1 MSKRPDA
8 PSRVPRE
15 LDTWVLAGQSNMQGR
30 AWLRGA
36 LQPDRRVW
44 SFSSAGA
51 WEQAAEP
58 LHRLWESFTP
68 AHQGLMRDGMSAA
81 QMAVSDQ
88 EYARREAAE
97 GTNGAGLG
105 ISFGKAMA
113 DALRRPIG
121 LIPAA
126 HGGTTLGQWCESG
139 KGTDHLYGA
148 MLERIRKAGGRLRGV
163 LWYQGESDA
172 AELADATS
180 YAERLDRWI
189 AALRSDTGIPA
200 LPIVAVQIGRVLPP
214 SIRADRITAWDHV
227 KEALGTLP
235 QRTPATAVTSA
246 VDLPLTDSIHISTPG
261 LIRLGRRMSRLAL
274 RLTERPDIP
283 AGPRIRSIEPWLT
296 PGGQA
301 NGLRIRF
308 QGMTGEWSRTDTI
321 RGFALHAA
329 EGEGAGAVAGEAGAP
344 PIIVNAWVDEEAAD
358 GSVLLLLDRPPLP
371 AERLSYAFG
380 TDPLCDLVDGADMP
394 LCAFMP
400 RRLAMDGEGE
410 PSTD

>member
-1 MSKRPDA
+1 
-8 PSRVPRE
+8 

-44 SFSSAGA
+44 SFNSAGQ

-68 AHQGLMRDGMSAA
+68 VHQALMRPGISPADQAL
-81 QMAVSDQ
+81 SD
-88 EYARREAAE
+88 ADLALRERHE

-113 DALRRPIG
+113 DALRRPVG

-126 HGGTTLGQWCESG
+126 HGGTSLGQWCESG
-139 KGTDHLYGA
+139 KGVDSLYGA
-148 MLERIRKAGGRLRGV
+148 MLERIRRAGARLRGV
-163 LWYQGESDA
+163 LWYQGESDTD
-172 AELADATS
+172 ELADAQS
-180 YAERLDRWI
+180 YAERFDRWI
-189 AALRSDTGIPA
+189 AALRADTGMPG
-200 LPIVAVQIGRVLPP
+200 LPVVVVQLARVLPP
-214 SIRADRITAWDHV
+214 STRPGRLIGWDHV

-246 VDLPLTDSIHISTPG
+246 VDLPLTDSIHVSTAG
-261 LIRLGRRMSRLAL
+261 LIRLGRRLARLAL
-274 RLTERPDIP
+274 RLTERPDIA

-296 PGGQA
+296 PTGLG

-308 QGMTGEWSRTDTI
+308 QGMTGAWSRTETI

-329 EGEGAGAVAGEAGAP
+329 DGTGAVAGAGDAAEP
-344 PIIVNAWVDEEAAD
+344 PVLVNAWVDEEAAD
-358 GSVLLLLDRPPLP
+358 GSLLLLLDLPPLP
-371 AERLSYAFG
+371 GERISYAFG

-394 LCAFMP
+394 LCAFMARP
-400 RRLAMDGEGE
+400 IFPA
-410 PSTD
+410 

>member
-1 MSKRPDA
+1 MNRRPDA
-8 PSRVPRE
+8 

-44 SFSSAGA
+44 SFSSAGL
-51 WEQAAEP
+51 WEQAEEP

-68 AHQGLMRDGMSAA
+68 VHQALMRDGMTPAE
-81 QMAVSDQ
+81 MAVSDQ

-97 GTNGAGLG
+97 RTIGAGLG
-105 ISFGKAMA
+105 IAFGKAMA

-126 HGGTTLGQWCESG
+126 HGGTSLGQWCESR
-139 KGTDHLYGA
+139 KGVDGLYGA
-148 MLERIRKAGGRLRGV
+148 MLERIRRAGGRLRGV

-180 YAERLDRWI
+180 YGERLDRWI
-189 AALRSDTGIPA
+189 TALRVDTGIPA
-200 LPIVAVQIGRVLPP
+200 LPIVAAQIGRVLPP
-214 SIRADRITAWDHV
+214 SIRADRITAWDYV
-227 KEALGTLP
+227 KEALATLP

-246 VDLPLTDSIHISTPG
+246 VDLPLTDSIHVSTSG
-261 LIRLGRRMSRLAL
+261 LIRLGRRMARLAL
-274 RLTERPDIP
+274 RLTERPDIA

-296 PGGQA
+296 PSGQG

-308 QGMTGEWSRTDTI
+308 QGTTGAWSRTEMI
-321 RGFALHAA
+321 RGFALHAE
-329 EGEGAGAVAGEAGAP
+329 EGDGAGGP
-344 PIIVNAWVDEEAAD
+344 PVIVNAWTDEEAAD
-358 GSVLLLLDRPPLP
+358 GSVLLLLDRLPL
-371 AERLSYAFG
+371 AGERISYAFG

-400 RRLAMDGEGE
+400 RRIVPD
-410 PSTD
+410 